1 MDVRRRK
8 LSAELKKADING
20 REQPVRDDHGPG
32 NYPWDK
38 WERCALQL
46 GVPEELAM
54 LGRAVYR
61 EAYQHSWSEDLQA
74 ECGWMDSGRAMIVL
88 ALLKPQETRRRW
100 QHLLDTDGERIRP
113 QGPSPLD

>member
-1 MDVRRRK
+1 MDAQRGK
-8 LSAELKKADING
+8 LSAALKKADING
-20 REQPVRDDHGPG
+20 LEQPVRDDHGPG

-46 GVPEELAM
+46 GVLEELAM

-74 ECGWMDSGRAMIVL
+74 ECGWMDGGRAMIVL
-88 ALLKPQETRRRW
+88 ALLKPQESQRRW
-100 QHLLDTDGERIRP
+100 RYLLDSDGERVEPPCPRP
-113 QGPSPLD
+113 GD